1 MILTRILKGS
11 GKCKQFIF
19 IWLLVTIKVTQS
31 HGYKPRQAKFL
42 DAKEHKKIF
51 KENNQYINLKG
62 LSEVQCV
69 GHCTL
74 TDDCH
79 SVNYHG
85 DDQIC
90 LVIDEIFEGDGDSH
104 LIDAHGW
111 RYFKKTVLK
120 PKVPYWY

>member
-1 MILTRILKGS
+1 MPEKSFNIRMRRL
-11 GKCKQFIF
+11 FIF
-19 IWLLVTIKVTQS
+19 LFWLITIIRATYQPQK
-31 HGYKPRQAKFL
+31 KAKFL
-42 DAKEHKKIF
+42 DPKDHKKV
-51 KENNQYINLKG
+51 KVNNDYLHLKG

-111 RYFKKTVLK
+111 RYFKKS
-120 PKVPYWY
+120 KVQNA